1 MAVKPEQPYPELSVA
16 AVDPDPTGADHGS
29 AKSSGLPRRPR
40 RLLTAVLVALA
51 VAGAGVAWAARPS
64 QHSSEGPGM
73 AMVAPNGVLDLA
85 RVSSAIAAEYR
96 SAADHGDAYRQMRC
110 WCGCEQA
117 FAHRSLL
124 DCFVRA
130 DRAWEAHGAYC
141 AVCITEAM
149 TARRR
154 LDAGDTPADIARDL
168 DAEFGPPPS
177 APTGA

>member
-1 MAVKPEQPYPELSVA
+1 MNPDRPHPRSSGD
-16 AVDPDPTGADHGS
+16 AVDPDPTGADNDTALPS
-29 AKSSGLPRRPR
+29 APPRRPR
-40 RLLTAVLVALA
+40 WLLTAVVATLA
-51 VAGAGVAWAARPS
+51 FIGAGVAWAA
-64 QHSSEGPGM
+64 QHPSSEAPGM
-73 AMVAPNGVLDLA
+73 AMVAPDGVLDLA
-85 RVSSAIAAEYR
+85 GVSTAIAAEYR
-96 SAADHGDAYRQMRC
+96 YAADHGDAYRQMRC

-149 TARRR
+149 TAHRR

-168 DAEFGPPPS
+168 DAQFGPPPS
-177 APTGA
+177 APSGA